1 MSTYVHMFW
10 LLSSAV
16 VAFSNKEALLDI
28 EGCDGK
34 VDEFHTKEDT
44 GLWFVWKGLDDGV
57 RTPPR

>member
-1 MSTYVHMFW
+1 MAT
-10 LLSSAV
+10 SSAV
-16 VAFSNKEALLDI
+16 VAFYNKEALLDI

-57 RTPPR
+57 RAPPR